1 MRNNQR
7 DPEHPLLRR
16 TRVEECKVAEVRY
29 IRGPL
34 TVKPVIAADLF
45 SCHSPI
51 GSVRL

>member
-16 TRVEECKVAEVRY
+16 TRVEECKVRY